1 MHGLNFRERK
11 SFSVLITGFTRA
23 SLRPTPRTAAVNET
37 ATEAEEEDEVEHDL
51 SASLVDDMFD
61 LTEQEKHSLHNAG
74 MKNLIDMCVVLTS
87 IDLKAESVFD
97 NSVSDNFSRF

>member
-37 ATEAEEEDEVEHDL
+37 TTEAEEEDEIEHDL

-61 LTEQEKHSLHNAG
+61 LTEQEKNSLHDAG
-74 MKNLIDMCVVLTS
+74 RRFS
-87 IDLKAESVFD
+87 IHSQPLAARQASSKA
-97 NSVSDNFSRF
+97 

>member
-1 MHGLNFRERK
+1 MSAAALNLKVSVSHDPNGRRMHGLNFRERK

-37 ATEAEEEDEVEHDL
+37 TTEAEEEDEIEHDL

-61 LTEQEKHSLHNAG
+61 LTEQEKNSLHNAG
-74 MKNLIDMCVVLTS
+74 T
-87 IDLKAESVFD
+87 
-97 NSVSDNFSRF
+97 